1 MTSHTYIIKLV
12 MLMNIFENII
22 LSGIILL
29 FPVLCYLF
37 YIVANKNIDEKR
49 QKIILIFI
57 LYTIIYLIY
66 KYYSNT
72 LYSFLLFTIPLYII
86 YKKNYRI
93 IFIITN
99 IILLILSYLYNPIYS
114 LIFFIESIF
123 IYLVIK
129 DKLFFKYLVLICII
143 NTFYIFMF
151 DINNIY
157 NNFLYLIIYVLY
169 FFIVYYTIT
178 SGENVINYHIEYK
191 KLKKENEIRKSL
203 FKITHEIKNP
213 LAVCKA
219 YVDMFNYDDKEC
231 AKKYIPI
238 ISGEIDKMLILL
250 QDFLLVNKDNIKV
263 DIMDVNM
270 MLEDSTKGIL
280 GIQNL
285 KYNIDCSEDEIFING
300 DYNRLSQVVT
310 NLIKNGYEANATEVY
325 IKSYIKGSNAIIDI
339 IDNGDGIS
347 NDNMKKMYEP
357 FYTTKRDGTGLGV
370 PLSKEIIEAHNG
382 TLNYY
387 KNDDKGTI
395 ARIILP
401 IQNN

>member
-1 MTSHTYIIKLV
+1 
-12 MLMNIFENII
+12 
-22 LSGIILL
+22 
-29 FPVLCYLF
+29 
-37 YIVANKNIDEKR
+37 
-49 QKIILIFI
+49 
-57 LYTIIYLIY
+57 
-66 KYYSNT
+66 
-72 LYSFLLFTIPLYII
+72 
-86 YKKNYRI
+86 
-93 IFIITN
+93 
-99 IILLILSYLYNPIYS
+99 
-114 LIFFIESIF
+114 
-123 IYLVIK
+123 
-129 DKLFFKYLVLICII
+129 
-143 NTFYIFMF
+143 MF

-285 KYNIDCSEDEIFING
+285 KYNIECSEDEIFING
-300 DYNRLSQVVT
+300 DYNRLSQVIT
-310 NLIKNGYEANATEVY
+310 NLIKNGYEANATEVF

-347 NDNMKKMYEP
+347 DDNMKKMYEP